1 MTTNGLSSMTEAGT
15 AVPRS
20 GEAIRVL
27 VVDDHV
33 LYRRGLELVLG
44 QEADIDIV
52 GEAGDGHEAIRRTE
66 ELLPDVVLMD
76 VRMPRR
82 SGIEACTA
90 IKELVPSTKI
100 VMLTISDEE
109 SDLYEA
115 VRAGANGYL
124 LKDVPGEQIADGIR
138 AVSTGQSLISPSM
151 ASKLLSE
158 FALMIKRHEERP
170 AMPVP
175 RLTERELEVLK
186 LVARGM
192 ANRDIAKALFISE
205 NTVKNHVRN
214 ILEKLQLHSRMEAA
228 MYAVREKLLDLPE

>member
-1 MTTNGLSSMTEAGT
+1 MTEPTGVR
-15 AVPRS
+15 VPADD
-20 GEAIRVL
+20 AIRVL
-27 VVDDHV
+27 VADDHV

-44 QEADIDIV
+44 KEPDIEIV
-52 GEAGDGHEAIRRTE
+52 GEAADGAEAIRRAE

-76 VRMPRR
+76 VRMPRH
-82 SGIEACTA
+82 SGIEACLA

-109 SDLYEA
+109 CDLYEA

-124 LKDVPGEQIADGIR
+124 LKDVPGEEIADGLR
-138 AVSTGQSLISPSM
+138 AVQAGQSLISPSM

-158 FALMIKRHEERP
+158 FALMIKKHEERP

-186 LVARGM
+186 LVARGR
-192 ANRDIAKALFISE
+192 ANKAIARELFISE

-214 ILEKLQLHSRMEAA
+214 ILEKLQLHSRIEAA
-228 MYAVREKLLDLPE
+228 MYAVREKILDLPD